1 MIVSVPMDVRC
12 ENIKM
17 LSISLDIEQGLSEYY
32 FLVINNRNVDFF
44 IILLNVQMKWSL
56 PFPLW
61 RNGTDS

>member
-44 IILLNVQMKWSL
+44 YY
-56 PFPLW
+56 
-61 RNGTDS
+61 TT